1 MTKNTDNDY
10 FDALCKEAQFTV
22 EMLCSGYTEIRKA
35 NYAKRGVYFQAFTS
49 LSTGFERIGKLCY
62 LLIYAIEHDGSF
74 PTDKHMKNEIG
85 HDIIKL
91 YKKIL
96 DFKIKNNIEYNF
108 LQDLDKTIYQNIL
121 NVLSRFGKGDRYAN
135 IDLLINNRA
144 YEDPISV
151 WYKDVDL
158 VIFQE
163 KISDKKKEKIKMD
176 ASLVH
181 YLTSNFVMIRH
192 TGEDGKD
199 INTAF
204 EGSLRTGINDAVA
217 PYRQLYVFHII
228 RFFVESLNM
237 VESVFNHQNFF
248 EIPYFKDFF
257 RVFYND
263 DAYMKGRKTISLL

>member
-35 NYAKRGVYFQAFTS
+35 NYAKRGIYFQAFTS

-62 LLIYAIEHDGSF
+62 LLIYAIEHGGSF
-74 PTDKHMKNEIG
+74 PTDKDLKNVLR

-91 YKKIL
+91 YKLIL
-96 DFKIKNNIEYNF
+96 EFKNKHDIKYDF
-108 LQDLDKTIYQNIL
+108 LQDLDKPIYQSIL
-121 NVLSRFGKGDRYAN
+121 NVLSRFAKGDRYAN
-135 IDLLINNRA
+135 IDLLINNRS
-144 YEDPISV
+144 YDDPISV

-192 TGEDGKD
+192 TGEDGKE

-237 VESVFNHQNFF
+237 VESVFNNQNFF

>member
-62 LLIYAIEHDGSF
+62 LLIYAIEHGGSF
-74 PTDKHMKNEIG
+74 PTDNDLKNVFR

-91 YKKIL
+91 YRLIL
-96 DFKIKNNIEYNF
+96 EFKNKHDIKYDF
-108 LQDLDKTIYQNIL
+108 LQDLDKPIYQSIL
-121 NVLSRFGKGDRYAN
+121 NVLSRFAKGDRYAN
-135 IDLLINNRA
+135 IDLLINNRS
-144 YEDPISV
+144 YDDPISV

-192 TGEDGKD
+192 TGEDGKE

-248 EIPYFKDFF
+248 EIPYFNEIF

-263 DAYMKGRKTISLL
+263 DSYFKNRKTIQLV